1 MGRVFVRVL
10 LVEPF
15 VMTVI
20 VVRVFAM
27 SVFAMS
33 VFLGMVIV
41 RFGAGRSFGRSGG
54 SLDRCG
60 IGRHCRRLARG
71 VIVVV
76 IVVRMIAMVMVL
88 IVIMVM

>member
-1 MGRVFVRVL
+1 
-10 LVEPF
+10 
-15 VMTVI
+15 VI
-20 VVRVFAM
+20 VA

-33 VFLGMVIV
+33 VFLGMIIM

-60 IGRHCRRLARG
+60 IGRHCRRFARG
-71 VIVVV
+71 VM
-76 IVVRMIAMVMVL
+76 RMIAMVMAVVIVVL